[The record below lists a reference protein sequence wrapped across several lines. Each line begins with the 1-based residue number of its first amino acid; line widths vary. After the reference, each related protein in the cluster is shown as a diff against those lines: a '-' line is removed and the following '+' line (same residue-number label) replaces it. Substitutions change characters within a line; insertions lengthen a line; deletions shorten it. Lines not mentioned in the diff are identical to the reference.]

1 VAGHDTL
8 WKDTS
13 MIISGLVG
21 FVLLAVGGDTLVRGA
36 VGVAKQLRISPL
48 LTGLVL
54 VGLGTSL
61 PELITSLN
69 AAYRGSPD
77 LAVGNVIGSNI
88 ANILLILGITAMIK
102 PINANPKLFKR
113 DAPMLALATFAC
125 VFFAWTGYYSR
136 ITGIV
141 FLISLVAYIIYAYRS
156 ELATN
161 DESAGLHQKEVM
173 LAEPTPN
180 KFKLSIPFVIVGMI
194 MIAYG
199 ADLLVNASIELAR
212 NFGIS
217 EAIIG
222 LTVIALGTSLPELA
236 TSIVA
241 AIKGEGDIAFG
252 NILGSNI
259 FNCLGTLGATAIAVP
274 IDVAT
279 EAIRYDL
286 MLMTVVTILLLFF
299 AFSHA
304 VLSRKEGALFL
315 LLYTGYITVLIFK
328 ASSGI

>member
-1 VAGHDTL
+1 MAI
-8 WKDTS
+8 S
-13 MIISGLVG
+13 AIIG
-21 FVLLAVGGDTLVRGA
+21 FLLLAFGGDALVRGA
-36 VGVAKQLRISPL
+36 VGVAKHLRISPL
-48 LTGLVL
+48 ITGLVL

-102 PINANPKLFKR
+102 PINADPKLFKR
-113 DAPMLALATFAC
+113 DAPMLALATLAC
-125 VFFAWTGYYSR
+125 VFFAWIGYFGR

-141 FLISLVAYIIYAYRS
+141 FIATMVAYIIYAYRS
-156 ELATN
+156 EVAVN
-161 DESAGLHQKEVM
+161 DESAILHQKEAM
-173 LAEPTPN
+173 LAEPAPN
-180 KFKLSIPFVIVGMI
+180 RLVASIPLVIIGMA
-194 MIAYG
+194 MIAFG
-199 ADLLVNASIELAR
+199 ADLLVNASIEFAR
-212 NFGIS
+212 NFGVS

-259 FNCLGTLGATAIAVP
+259 FNCLGILGATALAVP
-274 IDVAT
+274 IQVDT
-279 EAIRYDL
+279 EAIKYDL
-286 MLMTVVTILLLFF
+286 LLMIAVTILLLFF
-299 AFSHA
+299 AFTQA
-304 VLSRKEGALFL
+304 VLSRREGALFL
-315 LLYTGYITVLIFK
+315 VLYIGYLAALIFK
-328 ASSGI
+328 VSGGS